1 MKITCRLN
9 NRPIEAE
16 VSSDMMLLEFL
27 RSQNCLSV
35 KSGCETTNCGLC
47 TVWIDGKPYL
57 SCSVPVARIQGKEVT
72 TLEGVQEKAIEFG
85 TFLANEG
92 SEQCG
97 FCAPGFIMCVLAMEK
112 ELEDPTEDAI
122 KNYLSG
128 NLCRCSGYMGQ
139 LRAIKKYLTR
149 KGR

>member
-9 NRPIEAE
+9 DRPLEVE
-16 VSSDMMLLEFL
+16 VSPDMMLLEFL
-27 RSQNCLSV
+27 RNQNCLSV

-47 TVWIDGKPYL
+47 TVWIDKKPYL

-72 TLEGVQEKAIEFG
+72 TLEGVQEQAIEFG

-122 KNYLSG
+122 KNYLAG